1 MRPLLC
7 YVTDRNALAERTDLD
22 KQIAR
27 AIAAGIDWIQI
38 RERDLPTRELLAV
51 TQAAVKVSGSASE
64 TGARIIVNDR
74 LDVALAAGASG
85 VHLRETSAPVA
96 EVSAWRRAAASRNET
111 FGKRSMREFS
121 IGASCHSLENARA
134 AERDGADYVIFGPVF
149 STPSK
154 EKFGAPQGINLL
166 AEVSGVVKI
175 PVLAVGGITEENAR
189 ECFAAGAAGIAAIR
203 MFSEARDLAA
213 LVGRL
218 RAAR

>member
-7 YVTDRNALAERTDLD
+7 YVTDRNALPERADLD
-22 KQIAR
+22 EQIAL

-38 RERDLPTRELLAV
+38 REKDLPARELLAV
-51 TQAAVKVSGSASE
+51 TRAAVKACASALES
-64 TGARIIVNDR
+64 GARIIVNDR

-96 EVSAWRRAAASRNET
+96 EVSAWRRAAALRNDSIRR
-111 FGKRSMREFS
+111 FL

-154 EKFGAPQGINLL
+154 EKFGTPQGINLL
-166 AEVSGVVKI
+166 AEVSAELNI

-213 LVGRL
+213 QVGRL
-218 RAAR
+218 RAVG